1 MPASSRADVVRPPR
15 VRSHRE
21 EGQERRVH
29 TRAHRRNRATHGG
42 VGTARTHVR
51 CTDWLTSSR
60 EKGQERFLL
69 ASGLEASRAGPSACI
84 VHGRS
89 QKKMNRAFH
98 LLHTPSLPHEATYV
112 VGALPWCRCATS
124 CTVLSAGLARATH
137 RGTADAAAAPLALSS
152 SRRCATAPAARSARV
167 SEHVRAQKGLRPRRG
182 RCHWQGARVE
192 RCGVGRR

>member
-29 TRAHRRNRATHGG
+29 TRAHLRNRATRDG

-60 EKGQERFLL
+60 EKGQERFLGVRL
-69 ASGLEASRAGPSACI
+69 GSQSSRPLRVCCARTI
-84 VHGRS
+84 TE
-89 QKKMNRAFH
+89 KMNRAFH
-98 LLHTPSLPHEATYV
+98 LLYTPSLPHEATYV
-112 VGALPWCRCATS
+112 VGALPWCRCATPAAP
-124 CTVLSAGLARATH
+124 CIRVSAGLARATH

-152 SRRCATAPAARSARV
+152 SRRLAPLRRRRDL
-167 SEHVRAQKGLRPRRG
+167 RA
-182 RCHWQGARVE
+182 
-192 RCGVGRR
+192 